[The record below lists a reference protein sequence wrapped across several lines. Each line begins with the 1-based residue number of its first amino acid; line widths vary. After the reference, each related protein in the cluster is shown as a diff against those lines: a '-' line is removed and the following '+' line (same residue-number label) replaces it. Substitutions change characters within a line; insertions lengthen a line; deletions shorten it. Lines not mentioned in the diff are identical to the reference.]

1 MKDKEI
7 NKKVIN
13 LISEVLNVKNLSSKS
28 SQENTEQWDSLAY
41 LSIIAKLE
49 NEFKI
54 KINQKNINNFGSI
67 KKIVDE
73 IKSCLTK

>member
-13 LISEVLNVKNLSSKS
+13 LISEVLNVKNLSSKA

>member
-13 LISEVLNVKNLSSKS
+13 LISEILNLENLSNDA

-54 KINQKNINNFGSI
+54 KVNQKNIDNFGSVKNIVNEIKLCI
-67 KKIVDE
+67 KK
-73 IKSCLTK
+73 

>member
-54 KINQKNINNFGSI
+54 KKKKKNINNFGSI